1 MSILVPLARTVSSN
15 CMTGSLAGAGNFEGN
30 LDNLGLSVDINA
42 RANHGGQAQ
51 HVEPSGHSSLWP
63 TCPQLLA
70 TSNALPGAVTSSV
83 AHFLGM
89 A

>member
-1 MSILVPLARTVSSN
+1 
-15 CMTGSLAGAGNFEGN
+15 MTGSLAGAGNFEGH
-30 LDNLGLSVDINA
+30 LDNLGLSLDLNA
-42 RANHGGQAQ
+42 RANHELQTQ
-51 HVEPSGHSSLWP
+51 HAESLGHSSLWP

-70 TSNALPGAVTSSV
+70 TSNAVPGAITSGM